1 MRVACVL
8 ITHLRAKVEL
18 LRQPGLRDRFAI
30 IVERSTGRP
39 VVVDAL
45 PAVPHVH
52 AGMTLEEA
60 LSRHADMAVL
70 EADEPS
76 YQRVFRQV
84 LTALQKVSDRVEGA
98 KLGEAYARLDG
109 LETLYGGEDR
119 VVAALLNS
127 VPEHLTP
134 RVGVADAKFPAF
146 VAARTSKALGA
157 AWVPSDAAAFLAPH
171 TIDLLPVPS
180 DVKAAMRRFGL
191 HALGDVASMKRDL
204 LLDQFGRAGGRAW
217 DLSRG
222 IDDSLLVPLPYEEA
236 VVERVSLP
244 FSSSSMEF
252 LTTAVDALLKRA
264 YSRPLMR
271 GRYASRAVLECV
283 LERAS
288 PWRKTFHFK
297 QGIGD
302 WERASTVITG
312 QLQADHPQAPVEE
325 ASLTLAG
332 LTGESGAQMGLFPDL
347 HKDRERRL
355 VETERQL
362 QAHAGGGHVLH
373 RVASV
378 APWHPAPEM
387 RALQMP
393 IDPAGTDAIRPLA
406 TPSLVTVRE
415 GPDHQPVAA
424 RLGKQWREV
433 ARIED
438 RWCFDLWW
446 LPKPLTRAYYQ
457 VSWEDGGQA
466 TLFRD
471 QRGLCWYQ
479 QDS

>member
-1 MRVACVL
+1 
-8 ITHLRAKVEL
+8 
-18 LRQPGLRDRFAI
+18 
-30 IVERSTGRP
+30 
-39 VVVDAL
+39 
-45 PAVPHVH
+45 
-52 AGMTLEEA
+52 
-60 LSRHADMAVL
+60 MAVL

-76 YQRVFRQV
+76 YRQVFRQA

-98 KLGEAYARLDG
+98 DLGTAYARLDG
-109 LETLYGGEDR
+109 LEALYGGEDR
-119 VVAALLNS
+119 VAAALLDS

-134 RVGVADAKFPAF
+134 RVGAADAKFPAF
-146 VAARTSKALGA
+146 VAARTTKALGA
-157 AWVPSDAAAFLAPH
+157 AWVSSDAAAFLAPH
-171 TIDLLPVPS
+171 PIDLLPVPS

-191 HALGDVASMKRDL
+191 HTMGDVASMRRDL
-204 LLDQFGRAGGRAW
+204 LLDQFGRTGGRAW
-217 DLSRG
+217 DLSHG
-222 IDDSLLVPLPYEEA
+222 VDDSPLVPLAPEEA
-236 VVERVSLP
+236 VIERVSLP

-264 YSRPLMR
+264 YARPLMR
-271 GRYASRAVLECV
+271 GRYAGRAALECI

-302 WERASTVITG
+302 WERASTVIRG

-325 ASLTLAG
+325 ASLTLPG

-347 HKDRERRL
+347 RKDRERRL

-393 IDPAGTDAIRPLA
+393 VDPAGADAIRPLA

-424 RLGKQWREV
+424 RQGKQWRKV

-446 LPKPLTRAYYQ
+446 LPKPLTRAYYR

-479 QDS
+479 QDSWA

>member
-1 MRVACVL
+1 
-8 ITHLRAKVEL
+8 
-18 LRQPGLRDRFAI
+18 
-30 IVERSTGRP
+30 
-39 VVVDAL
+39 
-45 PAVPHVH
+45 
-52 AGMTLEEA
+52 
-60 LSRHADMAVL
+60 
-70 EADEPS
+70 
-76 YQRVFRQV
+76 
-84 LTALQKVSDRVEGA
+84 
-98 KLGEAYARLDG
+98 
-109 LETLYGGEDR
+109 
-119 VVAALLNS
+119 
-127 VPEHLTP
+127 
-134 RVGVADAKFPAF
+134 
-146 VAARTSKALGA
+146 
-157 AWVPSDAAAFLAPH
+157 
-171 TIDLLPVPS
+171 
-180 DVKAAMRRFGL
+180 
-191 HALGDVASMKRDL
+191 
-204 LLDQFGRAGGRAW
+204 
-217 DLSRG
+217 
-222 IDDSLLVPLPYEEA
+222 
-236 VVERVSLP
+236 
-244 FSSSSMEF
+244 MEF
-252 LTTAVDALLKRA
+252 LTTVVDTLLKRA

-271 GRYASRAVLECV
+271 GRYAGRTALECV
-283 LERAS
+283 LDRAS

-297 QGIGD
+297 QGVGD
-302 WERASTVITG
+302 WERASTVIRG

-347 HKDRERRL
+347 RKDRERRL

-362 QAHAGGGHVLH
+362 QARAGGGHVLH

-446 LPKPLTRAYYQ
+446 LPKPLTRAYYR

-471 QRGLCWYQ
+471 QRE
-479 QDS
+479 DSWRRQGS